1 MHRKGLGGAVLKV
14 MQACQRRAQGQGGK
28 IECQVECQ
36 YSRDVKDF
44 GKRLELFTLKRWR
57 VRDKTSFW
65 ENILRAEIMAVIAY
79 MNLNVENLNEL
90 KEI

>member
-44 GKRLELFTLKRWR
+44 GKRLELFTLKR
-57 VRDKTSFW
+57 
-65 ENILRAEIMAVIAY
+65 
-79 MNLNVENLNEL
+79 
-90 KEI
+90 